1 MIMNQKVF
9 VLPLLTFYWPYVDAK
24 ERRNVISSY
33 MAKLYTLGITHAKLN
48 LGVLILTKEKKEK
61 DEKEEEERIDTGGH
75 LGMSNLN
82 AKFIEFLN
90 SMFLMT

>member
-1 MIMNQKVF
+1 
-9 VLPLLTFYWPYVDAK
+9 
-24 ERRNVISSY
+24 

-90 SMFLMT
+90 SMFLMTQQIQKFTKIELQKYFE